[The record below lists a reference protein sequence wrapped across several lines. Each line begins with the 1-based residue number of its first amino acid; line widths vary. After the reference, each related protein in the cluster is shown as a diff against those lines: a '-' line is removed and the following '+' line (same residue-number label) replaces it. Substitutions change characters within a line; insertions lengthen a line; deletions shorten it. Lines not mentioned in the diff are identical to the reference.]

1 MDQECRHPT
10 LGEERDPQV
19 PHGRDEIALG
29 EEQMC
34 VKLKA
39 VNEKENDSGVHVDEK
54 DN

>member
-29 EEQMC
+29 RTN
-34 VKLKA
+34 VRKVA
-39 VNEKENDSGVHVDEK
+39 SSHEKEKGARVHVGEK